1 MPKRIDWVLQ
11 GFLWLVF
18 SDLANVSSTGEKF
31 PDVGGGQSAPRPD
44 GVGQVAADLDDHGHE
59 DVGEGGEEA
68 GRVEAVVQDV
78 PEEHGEGGE
87 EGVEAPVLGEV
98 GDDDGPDRLTG
109 QHCSPGRGRV
119 RHLSVRQSDGVLEV
133 LQLLVRDLPVLIG
146 RVLHTEPPQQAPEQ
160 SQESCDNTR

>member
-1 MPKRIDWVLQ
+1 M
-11 GFLWLVF
+11 
-18 SDLANVSSTGEKF
+18 S
-31 PDVGGGQSAPRPD
+31 GGQFPTRPD

-87 EGVEAPVLGEV
+87 ESVEAPVLSKV
-98 GDDDGPDRLTG
+98 RYDDGPDRFAG
-109 QHCSPGRGRV
+109 EHCSPGRGRV
-119 RHLSVRQSDGVLEV
+119 GHLPVGQSDGVLEV

-160 SQESCDNTR
+160 SQQSCDNKR